1 MRACRRWSICPDFRV
16 RPASGHPPILS
27 DRRPSV
33 ADVTASPTTTAPAPT
48 RIDDDQLLFATTFVV
63 LDLETTG
70 ASPTADRITEIGAV
84 KVRGGEVLGE
94 FATLVDPGV
103 SVPADVA
110 GLTGLTD
117 AVLVSAPPLAAVLP
131 SLLEFVGGA
140 VLVAHNAPFDVG
152 FLHAGCTATDR
163 TWPAGVV
170 VDTVR
175 LARAVLDREEV
186 PDCRLATLAAFFRSP
201 VTPDHRAL
209 PDARATVEVLH
220 GLFER
225 LGSLGVRT
233 LGDLRA
239 HSGRETS
246 AQLAQ
251 RHLAD
256 ALPPGPGVFT
266 FRDDEGGALLTGR
279 AEDLRRGV
287 RRYFTAD
294 ETRTRVLEAVALTA
308 TVDAVSC
315 RTGLDARLCELRRVA
330 AERPRLS
337 GPVPGPRWWVTAG
350 RAGDGPVPTLSTA
363 RCPRPG
369 HETVGP
375 FGSRSVARAAAAA
388 VATAGARVSD
398 VDAVRTTGAPGL
410 GAYLDALHAVDRTGS
425 IAAASLL
432 VAAVPTAEGGWDV
445 AALSH
450 GVVVGGERV
459 PAGERPGPAAVRVRA
474 AAGGRVRPADAAGR
488 VVTAVDRA
496 PAADLDE
503 LTAVADWLDR
513 PGVRLVALDGSWSC
527 PMALRP
533 VARAAGRPDPA
544 AVVAP
549 GAPGRYS
556 AAAGRRPPGEQL
568 GGGPTVHRGGRSDQS
583 VAQRS
588 VEAAGE
594 PRLDGEGGASVEQCD
609 VADRAGRAAE
619 DRADDSRV
627 GLGVCPSQVGRG
639 GTSDPERGR
648 IQ

>member
-33 ADVTASPTTTAPAPT
+33 ADVTASPTTTAPAQT

-70 ASPTADRITEIGAV
+70 ASPAADRITEIGAV
-84 KVRGGEVLGE
+84 KVCGGEVLGE

-239 HSGRETS
+239 PLRAGDVRPAGAAPPRRRATTRSGRV
-246 AQLAQ
+246 
-251 RHLAD
+251 HLPRRRGRGPAHGASRGPAPRGPSLFHRRRNAD
-256 ALPPGPGVFT
+256 PGPG
-266 FRDDEGGALLTGR
+266 GGRPDGDR
-279 AEDLRRGV
+279 RRGV
-287 RRYFTAD
+287 VPD
-294 ETRTRVLEAVALTA
+294 
-308 TVDAVSC
+308 
-315 RTGLDARLCELRRVA
+315 
-330 AERPRLS
+330 RPR
-337 GPVPGPRWWVTAG
+337 
-350 RAGDGPVPTLSTA
+350 
-363 RCPRPG
+363 CP
-369 HETVGP
+369 
-375 FGSRSVARAAAAA
+375 A
-388 VATAGARVSD
+388 V
-398 VDAVRTTGAPGL
+398 
-410 GAYLDALHAVDRTGS
+410 
-425 IAAASLL
+425 
-432 VAAVPTAEGGWDV
+432 
-445 AALSH
+445 
-450 GVVVGGERV
+450 
-459 PAGERPGPAAVRVRA
+459 
-474 AAGGRVRPADAAGR
+474 
-488 VVTAVDRA
+488 
-496 PAADLDE
+496 
-503 LTAVADWLDR
+503 
-513 PGVRLVALDGSWSC
+513 
-527 PMALRP
+527 
-533 VARAAGRPDPA
+533 
-544 AVVAP
+544 
-549 GAPGRYS
+549 
-556 AAAGRRPPGEQL
+556 
-568 GGGPTVHRGGRSDQS
+568 
-583 VAQRS
+583 
-588 VEAAGE
+588 
-594 PRLDGEGGASVEQCD
+594 
-609 VADRAGRAAE
+609 
-619 DRADDSRV
+619 
-627 GLGVCPSQVGRG
+627 
-639 GTSDPERGR
+639 
-648 IQ
+648 